1 MISVISPFRIAVQG
15 THVALRK
22 IQKGFQ
28 GQVAEGRIPTMII
41 GNDNRLVPELPV
53 SLVSTRQF
61 GVIVVHK
68 IPCEKGAK

>member
-53 SLVSTRQF
+53 SLASIRHF
-61 GVIVVHK
+61 GIIVVRK
-68 IPCEKGAK
+68 ISRKKGTK